1 VPPKKG
7 YSQTLRTIQKKK
19 SGTFYK
25 ILKTPKTLKQLTTQ
39 HQNSKKNTTNPK
51 KTPQL
56 KKEHNQKNP
65 TTSPKT
71 I

>member
-1 VPPKKG
+1 
-7 YSQTLRTIQKKK
+7 
-19 SGTFYK
+19 
-25 ILKTPKTLKQLTTQ
+25 LKQLTTQ
-39 HQNSKKNTTNPK
+39 HQNSKKNTTDPK